1 MVDFGFDS
9 ALAVAAD
16 ALGFGGAGA
25 PGPAGTSIEIAQI
38 EGDRPT
44 VVELRAR
51 AMPYQGV
58 AWPVEQ
64 HSKLTWYPGNPVA
77 TQQLLGPRELST
89 TFSGMWKS
97 RFIAG
102 AMVVNGDKQAVTTA
116 FQAVQ
121 LLERLARAG
130 KAVRVQWL
138 GEVRTGIIKRFTPT
152 FDREHDVAWEIEF
165 EWNGRDDELAPR
177 AVVEASA
184 PAGNDLFKLLN
195 TVEDVLTLAPDLA
208 ASFVASIVTQVNAVR
223 DAVALVVDSF
233 RAIESLVNL
242 PNTVMG
248 SMINAVGQIAR
259 QTSELVRRI
268 GGPRSSAVDV
278 TTAVRI
284 KGAFTAPTAPGRTSS
299 GAAVTTSAVA
309 GELAFEAWRRTLVA
323 ALANLRFQTQ
333 ALLDDAQNR
342 LQPRTTRV
350 VTVAEGQTLYQL
362 ATTFYGSPD
371 FANFLASVNRLT
383 SIRVPPGTLLRVPA
397 RPFGAVATIEP
408 VTDRPGTC

>member
-16 ALGFGGAGA
+16 ALGFGGPGD
-25 PGPAGTSIEIAQI
+25 PGPAGTSFEIAQI
-38 EGDRPT
+38 EGDSPI
-44 VVELRAR
+44 VVELRGR

-58 AWPVEQ
+58 GWPVEQ

-77 TQQLLGPRELST
+77 TQQLLGPRELPCSIN
-89 TFSGMWKS
+89 GMWKS

-102 AMVVNGDKQAVTTA
+102 SVVVNGDKQAVTTA

-121 LLERLARAG
+121 LLERVTRGG
-130 KAVRVQWL
+130 KQLRVQWL
-138 GEVRTGIIKRFTPT
+138 GEVRTGIVKRFTPT

-165 EWNGRDDELAPR
+165 EWNGRNDEVAPR

-208 ASFVASIVTQVNAVR
+208 ASFVASIVTQINAVR
-223 DAVALVVDSF
+223 DAVGLVVDAF

-242 PNTVMG
+242 PNTVIG
-248 SMINAVGQIAR
+248 SLVNAVNSLGR
-259 QTSELVRRI
+259 QSTEMIRRI
-268 GGPRSSAVDV
+268 AGPRTSALD
-278 TTAVRI
+278 TATAVRI
-284 KGAFTAPTAPGRTSS
+284 KGAFTAPTAPGRTQS
-299 GAAVTTSAVA
+299 GAALDTSAVA
-309 GELAFEAWRRTLVA
+309 GELEFEQWRRTLA
-323 ALANLRFQTQ
+323 AGLGNLRFQAQ

-342 LQPRTTRV
+342 LQPRTTRT
-350 VTVAEGQTLYQL
+350 VTVGEGQTLYSL

-371 FANFLASVNRLT
+371 FANFLAAANRIT
-383 SIRVPPGTLLRVPA
+383 SIRVPPGTILRVPA
-397 RPFGAVATIEP
+397 RPFGAVSQIQP